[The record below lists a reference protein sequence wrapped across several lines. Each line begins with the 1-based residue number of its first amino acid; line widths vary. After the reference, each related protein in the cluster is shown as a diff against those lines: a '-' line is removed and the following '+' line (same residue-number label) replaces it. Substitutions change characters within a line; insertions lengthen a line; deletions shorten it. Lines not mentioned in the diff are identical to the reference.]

1 MKYEWRKL
9 EKSSIFPKTN
19 SDRGAN
25 VSIYQF
31 ERQRQSE
38 ST

>member
-9 EKSSIFPKTN
+9 EKELYLPKTN

-31 ERQRQSE
+31 ERQRRSE
-38 ST
+38 SS